1 MNARWNMS
9 TISGYMN
16 ELREKSE
23 RADHITALPEQV
35 LQLTQCHPKLFIQG
49 TNNALLEHIGL
60 RIGQSTILGLIDK
73 RIGQILLASRNWL
86 TSVNIEEG
94 HRAQQLSAILGNR
107 FLDIVRRNVLI
118 HYQCQITR
126 QLLVTGDWLI
136 AQSGWYSLIQPFQIK
151 LTQIGPVRQIIA
163 LLDKGMHLTEYSDR
177 AKRLL
182 SSIGTTRE
190 FQQSTASWMERR

>member
-1 MNARWNMS
+1 MR
-9 TISGYMN
+9 
-16 ELREKSE
+16 R
-23 RADHITALPEQV
+23 TAFVIVLPEQA
-35 LQLTQCHPKLFIQG
+35 LQLTQYHPKLFVQG

-86 TSVNIEEG
+86 TSVNIEEC

-136 AQSGWYSLIQPFQIK
+136 AYSGWYSLIQPFQIEF
-151 LTQIGPVRQIIA
+151 TQIGPMRQ
-163 LLDKGMHLTEYSDR
+163 
-177 AKRLL
+177 
-182 SSIGTTRE
+182 
-190 FQQSTASWMERR
+190 